1 MTKEAIMS
9 KVVDI
14 IYENLGVDKEY
25 IKAESNIVED
35 LAADDLD
42 CIELMMDL
50 EEEFGLYISEDEAES
65 LKTVGEIVDFLGK
78 KLGAE

>member
-1 MTKEAIMS
+1 MTKDAILS

-14 IYENLGVDKEY
+14 IYETLGVDKEH
-25 IKAESNIVED
+25 IKPESNIVED

-42 CIELMMDL
+42 CIELVMDL

-78 KLGAE
+78 KLGAA

>member
-9 KVVDI
+9 KVTDI
-14 IYENLGVDKEY
+14 IYGTLGVDKEY
-25 IKAESNIVED
+25 IKPESNIVED

-42 CIELMMDL
+42 CVELMMDL
-50 EEEFGLYISEDEAES
+50 EEEFGIYITEDESES
-65 LKTVGEIVDFLGK
+65 LKTVGEIMDYLEK